1 MCCVKV
7 ILPLSV
13 LVDAPLLILVEDA
26 REILD
31 VLQHVTATA
40 LERRRELGHG
50 VNISRFVGPIEPGAK
65 RRQSRRIARV
75 YAWMTLVS
83 ATDPL
88 RDVVGPEP
96 GPLLSGVSVI
106 TTVVGPPRPQP
117 SGHLPDPYANF

>member
-50 VNISRFVGPIEPGAK
+50 VNISRFVGPVEPGAK

-75 YAWMTLVS
+75 YAWMKLVS
-83 ATDPL
+83 
-88 RDVVGPEP
+88 EP
-96 GPLLSGVSVI
+96 P
-106 TTVVGPPRPQP
+106 TARR
-117 SGHLPDPYANF
+117 HA

>member
-50 VNISRFVGPIEPGAK
+50 VNISRFLGPVELGAK
-65 RRQSRRIARV
+65 RRQSRGIARV
-75 YAWMTLVS
+75 CAWMKLVPV
-83 ATDPL
+83 TDPL
-88 RDVVGPEP
+88 RDAVGPEP
-96 GPLLSGVSVI
+96 DPLLSGVSVI
-106 TTVVGPPRPQP
+106 TTVVGPPRPP
-117 SGHLPDPYANF
+117 LSGHLPDPYANF